1 MKKTYQLICRRRDIQ
16 YLGNNLC
23 KYNITPI
30 RLGLQDIDKYCQET
44 TIEFLAKSISQD
56 SATFTLKGKRK
67 EIEAVIHYFL
77 CHTELGDHYKLEE
90 RGY

>member
-1 MKKTYQLICRRRDIQ
+1 MKKTYQLICRRKDVQ
-16 YLGNNLC
+16 YLGNDMC
-23 KYNITPI
+23 KYTITPV
-30 RLGLQDIDKYCQET
+30 RLGLQDIDAYCEQT
-44 TIEFLAKSISQD
+44 TVNFLAKEISQD
-56 SATFTLKGKRK
+56 RATFVLQGKRK

>member
-16 YLGNNLC
+16 YLEHDLC

-30 RLGLQDIDKYCQET
+30 RLGLQDIDEYCKQT
-44 TIEFLAKSISQD
+44 TIEFLATSISQD
-56 SATFTLKGKRK
+56 RATFTLKGKRK

-77 CHTELGDHYKLEE
+77 CNTDLGDYYKLEE
-90 RGY
+90 R